1 MRPKKST
8 LLGADGGPCCSSERS
23 RTAPIAPEL
32 IDPGSELVSVEP
44 QILPELHV
52 GNAVRP
58 RPLVEP
64 AHRYSQEVRGFL
76 NCQPGHRDSQSP
88 LSRGAAVSLNGKP
101 EGKRVAIRTHDRM
114 SLTRLRESTSQARD
128 FRLATNERHQGGEF
142 PGASRCRGA
151 TTGRC
156 RLQRC
161 ANGHGHRVCRVVLP
175 WAQDTV
181 LGCPRPPTTSAIS
194 SPTAARPKPRAK
206 RPGRRLS

>member
-1 MRPKKST
+1 
-8 LLGADGGPCCSSERS
+8 
-23 RTAPIAPEL
+23 
-32 IDPGSELVSVEP
+32 
-44 QILPELHV
+44 
-52 GNAVRP
+52 
-58 RPLVEP
+58 
-64 AHRYSQEVRGFL
+64 
-76 NCQPGHRDSQSP
+76 
-88 LSRGAAVSLNGKP
+88 
-101 EGKRVAIRTHDRM
+101 M

-128 FRLATNERHQGGEF
+128 FRLAKNERHQGGDF

-156 RLQRC
+156 ILQLC

-206 RPGRRLS
+206 RPGRRLSLAWNGRAGRGSILRWRYARSGSGSLSLPPVNVRGSSREVTHSPGPGCWAVDLVAGDGSAVAG